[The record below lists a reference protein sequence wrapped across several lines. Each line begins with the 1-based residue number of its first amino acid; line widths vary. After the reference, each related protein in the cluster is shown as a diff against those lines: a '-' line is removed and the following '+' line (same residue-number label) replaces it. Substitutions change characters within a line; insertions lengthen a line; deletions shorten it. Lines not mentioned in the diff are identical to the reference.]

1 MAGIAFGN
9 IVLYRLKEPNFR
21 LTRSHK
27 GASQMVD
34 YVNIF
39 MARLQAKNA
48 GETEFHQAV
57 QEVVESLSLVLDR
70 HPEYR
75 SAKILERI
83 VEPER
88 VIMFRVPW
96 MDDQGEIQVNRGF
109 RIEMNSAIG
118 PYKGG
123 LRFHP
128 SVNLGILKF
137 LAFEQ
142 VFKNSLTTLP
152 MGGGKG
158 GSDFD
163 PKGKSN
169 NEVMRFCQSFMTEL
183 SRHIGPDTDVPAG
196 DIGVGGREIGYLF
209 GQYKKLRN
217 EFTGVLTG
225 KGLNWGGSLIRPE
238 ATGYGCV
245 YFAAE
250 MLASRN
256 QTFEGKTCLVSG
268 SGNVSQY
275 TIEKV
280 LQLGGK
286 VVTVSDSD
294 GYIYDEEGID
304 AKKLDFIMDLK
315 NVKRGRIKTYA
326 EKYKKAVY
334 TPVDPSKDYN
344 PLWDHKADCAFPSAT
359 QNEINAKDAKN
370 LLKNGVYVVGEGAN
384 MPTTPDGVRLFLDA
398 KILYGPG
405 KAANAG
411 GVAVSGLEM
420 AQNSMRL
427 PWTKQEVDNRLNLI
441 MRSIHST
448 CVECANRFGTPGN
461 YVNGANIGGF
471 LKVAD
476 AMMDQG
482 LV

>member
-1 MAGIAFGN
+1 M
-9 IVLYRLKEPNFR
+9 
-21 LTRSHK
+21 S
-27 GASQMVD
+27 D
-34 YVNIF
+34 YVKNLI
-39 MARLQAKNA
+39 AEVKAKHPA
-48 GETEFHQAV
+48 QPEFHQAV
-57 QEVVESLSLVLDR
+57 QEVAESLDLVLER

-83 VEPER
+83 IEPER
-88 VIMFRVPW
+88 IIIFRVPW
-96 MDDQGEIQVNRGF
+96 VDDQGEVNINIGY

-142 VFKNSLTTLP
+142 VFKNSLTSLP

-163 PKGKSN
+163 PKGKSDLKI
-169 NEVMRFCQSFMTEL
+169 MRFCQAFMSEL
-183 SRHIGPDTDVPAG
+183 FRHIGPDTDVPAG

-238 ATGYGCV
+238 ATGYGAV

-250 MLASRN
+250 MLTTKK
-256 QTFEGKTCLVSG
+256 QTLQGKTCLVSG
-268 SGNVSQY
+268 SGNVAQY
-275 TIEKV
+275 TVEKI
-280 LQLGGK
+280 LDLGGK
-286 VVTVSDSD
+286 VVTLSDSN
-294 GYIYDEEGID
+294 GYIYDEEGIN
-304 AKKLDFIMDLK
+304 KEKLNFIMELK
-315 NVKRGRIKTYA
+315 NVRRGRIKEYVD
-326 EKYKKAVY
+326 KYKKAVY
-334 TPVDPSKDYN
+334 TPLNGNMDHN
-344 PLWDHKADCAFPSAT
+344 PLWNHKAHCAFPSAT
-359 QNEINAKDAKN
+359 QNEINAKDAQN
-370 LLKNGVYVVGEGAN
+370 LVNNGVYVVSEGAN
-384 MPTTPDGVRLFLDA
+384 MPTTIDGVNIFLDN

-411 GVAVSGLEM
+411 GVSVSGLEM
-420 AQNSMRL
+420 SQNSQRL
-427 PWTKQEVDNRLNLI
+427 PWTREEVDQRLHLI
-441 MRSIHST
+441 MKNIHST
-448 CVECANRFGTPGN
+448 CVEMANRFGTPGN

-476 AMMDQG
+476 AMIDQG
-482 LV
+482 VV